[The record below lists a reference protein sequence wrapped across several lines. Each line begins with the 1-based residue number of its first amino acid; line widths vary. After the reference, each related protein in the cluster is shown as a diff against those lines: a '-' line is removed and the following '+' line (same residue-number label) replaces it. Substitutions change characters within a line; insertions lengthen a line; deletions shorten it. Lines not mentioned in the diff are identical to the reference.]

1 MVYNK
6 TKIERNSYLLP
17 YIYAYFFT
25 KSEPMLYDNSLR
37 YAQYMDKQDPLH
49 GFQKRFH
56 FPKHNNRRAIYFCGN
71 SLGLQPKNTEGV
83 IKAELDYWRQ
93 HGVEGWF
100 AGDKPWLSVHRV
112 MSELAAPIVGAK
124 PDEVVIMNTLTV
136 NLHLLMVSFYRPT
149 TKRFKILMEA
159 GAFPSDQYAVESQVR
174 FHSFDP
180 DAAIIEVKP
189 RDGEDCLRTE
199 DILQMIDY
207 YSDTLALVLFG
218 GINYY
223 TGQFYDLAK
232 ITEGGHRA
240 GAKVGFDLAH
250 AAGNVPL
257 RLHDWDVDF
266 AVWCGYKYLNSGPGS
281 VAGAFIH
288 EKHFSDTPDP
298 RGEQPITT
306 HPLTNHHSPNHPI
319 TRFAGWWGYNES
331 KRFRMESGFEPMY
344 GAAGWQV
351 STAQVIPL
359 AMHRASLDIFREA
372 GGMDVLFEKT
382 KMLTG
387 FLSFVLAQSSRDF
400 KIITPSV
407 SNERGS
413 QLSILTDADGK
424 QLFDFLAKNGV
435 ICDWREPNVI
445 RLAPV
450 PLYCSYEDVW
460 RVGQLMR

>member
-1 MVYNK
+1 M
-6 TKIERNSYLLP
+6 
-17 YIYAYFFT
+17 IYENT
-25 KSEPMLYDNSLR
+25 LR
-37 YAQYMDKQDPLH
+37 FAQQMDVEDTLH
-49 GFQKRFH
+49 HFQQKFH
-56 FPKHNNRRAIYFCGN
+56 FPKHNGDNRAIYFCGN

-83 IKAELDYWRQ
+83 IKAELDYWQ
-93 HGVEGWF
+93 QLGVEGWF
-100 AGDKPWLSVHRV
+100 SGKKPWLSVHRE

-124 PDEVVIMNTLTV
+124 PEEVVVMNTLTV

-149 TKRFKILMEA
+149 TKRFKILMES

-174 FHSFDP
+174 FHGFDP
-180 DAAIIEVKP
+180 QEAIVEVKP
-189 RDGEDCLRTE
+189 REGEDCLRTE
-199 DILQMIDY
+199 DILQVIDNHK
-207 YSDTLALVLFG
+207 DTLALVLFG

-223 TGQFYDLAK
+223 TGQFYDLAR

-257 RLHDWDVDF
+257 KLHDWNVDF

-288 EKHFSDTPDP
+288 EKHFADNS
-298 RGEQPITT
+298 I
-306 HPLTNHHSPNHPI
+306 H
-319 TRFAGWWGYNES
+319 RFAGWWGYNES

-359 AMHRASLDIFREA
+359 AMHRVSLEIFREA
-372 GGMDVLFEKT
+372 GGMNIIFEKT
-382 KMLTG
+382 KRLTD
-387 FLSFVLAQSSRDF
+387 FLAFVLSQSSRHF
-400 KIITPSV
+400 KIITPYV
-407 SNERGS
+407 TDERGS
-413 QLSILTDADGK
+413 QLSILTDENGK
-424 QLFDFLAKNGV
+424 ELFDFLAKNGV

-460 RVGQLMR
+460 RVGQLMQ

>member
-1 MVYNK
+1 MTY
-6 TKIERNSYLLP
+6 E
-17 YIYAYFFT
+17 
-25 KSEPMLYDNSLR
+25 NSLR
-37 YAQYMDKQDPLH
+37 FARAMDAQDPLRS
-49 GFQKRFH
+49 FQKQFH
-56 FPKHNNRRAIYFCGN
+56 FPKHGRRRTIYFCGN
-71 SLGLQPKNTEGV
+71 SLGLQPKNTEGG
-83 IKAELDYWRQ
+83 IKSVLNDWRQ

-100 AGDKPWLSVHRV
+100 SGEKPWLSVHRE

-124 PDEVVIMNTLTV
+124 PEEVVVMNTLTV
-136 NLHLLMVSFYRPT
+136 NLHLMMVSFYRPT
-149 TKRFKILMEA
+149 AQRFKILMEA

-174 FHSFDP
+174 FHGFDP
-180 DAAIIEVKP
+180 SEAIIEVKP

-199 DILQMIDY
+199 DILQTIKNQGN
-207 YSDTLALVLFG
+207 TLALVLFG

-232 ITEGGHRA
+232 ITEGGHLA

-257 RLHDWDVDF
+257 QLHDWGVDF

-281 VAGAFIH
+281 VAGAFVH
-288 EKHFSDTPDP
+288 ERHFDTDNASMP
-298 RGEQPITT
+298 
-306 HPLTNHHSPNHPI
+306 
-319 TRFAGWWGYNES
+319 RFAGWWGYNEA

-351 STAQVIPL
+351 STAQMIPL
-359 AMHRASLDIFREA
+359 AMHRTSLEIFKET
-372 GGMDVLFEKT
+372 GGMAVLSEKT
-382 KMLTG
+382 HKLTA
-387 FLSFVLAQSSRDF
+387 FLEFVLKQSSRNF
-400 KIITPSV
+400 KIITPTLPE
-407 SNERGS
+407 ERGS
-413 QLSILTDADGK
+413 QLSILTDENGK

-460 RVGQLMR
+460 RVGQLMQ